1 MKKFQLLLALLALAA
16 AGWDATA
23 ASRRGL
29 ALSTGEARQFI
40 WQAAIWAAFF
50 AILSILIIF
59 RGD

>member
-1 MKKFQLLLALLALAA
+1 MKKFQFLLALGAMGY
-16 AGWDATA
+16 AGWDATV
-23 ASRRGL
+23 ASQRGL